1 MPFAGVLLAE
11 SLRTGAV
18 LEGVPFLVQRVR
30 RFDAGDPSAG
40 QPRTWTFIEF
50 VVADASAGLFADRA
64 AAALAPGPWYCDL
77 RNGDEVVVE
86 LRSGREGD
94 EQHELAEPPAADL
107 LDVDDEAVGDLR
119 EPLDHGVEVA
129 GPEAHAAAVQR
140 GVGAARDHAGAF
152 EGERQRAQ
160 I

>member
-18 LEGVPFLVQRVR
+18 IEGVPFLVRRVR
-30 RFDAGDPSAG
+30 RFEAGDPAAG

-77 RNGDEVVVE
+77 HSDDEVVVVFAD
-86 LRSGREGD
+86 RVFRYARGD
-94 EQHELAEPPAADL
+94 SRARR
-107 LDVDDEAVGDLR
+107 DV
-119 EPLDHGVEVA
+119 
-129 GPEAHAAAVQR
+129 EAHARSV
-140 GVGAARDHAGAF
+140 GVP
-152 EGERQRAQ
+152 EAQ
-160 I
+160 VDWSE

>member
-50 VVADASAGLFADRA
+50 VVADASAGPFADRA

-77 RNGDEVVVE
+77 RSDAEVVVVFAGRVFRYARGD
-86 LRSGREGD
+86 RSARR
-94 EQHELAEPPAADL
+94 
-107 LDVDDEAVGDLR
+107 DV
-119 EPLDHGVEVA
+119 
-129 GPEAHAAAVQR
+129 EAHARSV
-140 GVGAARDHAGAF
+140 GVP
-152 EGERQRAQ
+152 EAQ
-160 I
+160 VDWPE